1 MAQIGKT
8 SFKHFKSED
17 NAISSIDVVDEN
29 STIFDFSGNDIS
41 TFNWNESITNNDLD
55 VIGIKQNEWIKKP
68 INVKIGMSINSI
80 DSNLFDNCDLLSNIS
95 FNDKTLQEVKSM
107 PGYPFGINEKIIATK
122 VIDGYDVKL
131 LNGNYIQESIAGTTT
146 NYAKNAFVQVD
157 DSTAYGDV
165 FVGCKGYC
173 VLCVDFDNDKIKLSG
188 NLDNL
193 AEAIVDTGKYPNG
206 VPFSWYLYDKMFS
219 SRFLAKEIQQNGVV
233 SCEIL
238 RKNQFL
244 CSELSVINRFN
255 TEEQMSSLF
264 VQGYNL
270 LYSPIDP
277 SIGNYVADYHTQHV
291 EGSGV
296 KAIQYYAHAEG
307 RGSIADGRFSH
318 AEGHKSYSG
327 GLGSHAEGF
336 GSETHGNRSHAE
348 GSYSKA
354 YGEYSHAEGRETSA
368 YGEGTHSE
376 GYFTIVS
383 GLSGAHVEGYKSIAN
398 GDYSHAECQQ
408 TSALGKSSHAE
419 GYVSLAQGDYSHAEG
434 WSTHATK
441 SYSHAEGYNTWA
453 SQLGAH
459 AEGRETSATN
469 TYSHAEGQCTLA
481 SKKVSH
487 AAGYY
492 AKAQHDYAWCWNGN
506 NELSNDSLAY
516 GSNKNGSFNVNPQND
531 ISGFYIGSQNFINCV
546 VHAISTLNPT
556 QLNIVKTALGIS

>member
-29 STIFDFSGNDIS
+29 STIFDFGDNDIS
-41 TFNWNESITNNDLD
+41 TFNWNASISNNDLD
-55 VIGIKQNEWIKKP
+55 VVGIKQNEWIKKP
-68 INVKIGMSINSI
+68 INVKIGMSISSM
-80 DSNLFDNCDLLSNIS
+80 DSNLFENCDLLSNIS

-107 PGYPFGINEKIIATK
+107 PGYPFGIDKKIIATK

-131 LNGNYIQESIAGTTT
+131 LNGNYIQESIVGTTT
-146 NYAKNAFVQVD
+146 NYAKNVFVQVD

-173 VLCVDFDNDKIKLSG
+173 VLCVDFDTDEIKLSG
-188 NLDNL
+188 NLDDL
-193 AEAIVDTGKYPNG
+193 AEAIVDTNKYPNG
-206 VPFSWYLYDKMFS
+206 VPFSWYFYDKTFS
-219 SRFLAKEIQQNGVV
+219 SRFLAKAIEQDGVV

-255 TEEQMSSLF
+255 TEEQMSSQFISGCNLF
-264 VQGYNL
+264 
-270 LYSPIDP
+270 YSPINP

-318 AEGHKSYSG
+318 AEGHMSYAG

-348 GSYSKA
+348 GSKSIA
-354 YGEYSHAEGRETSA
+354 YGEYSHAEGKETKA

-376 GYFTIVS
+376 GYFTIVN
-383 GLSGAHVEGYKSIAN
+383 GLSGAHAEGYKSIAN
-398 GDYSHAECQQ
+398 GDYSHAEGQQ
-408 TSALGKSSHAE
+408 TSAIGIASHAE
-419 GYVSLAQGDYSHAEG
+419 GKLTKASGDNSHAEG
-434 WSTHATK
+434 WSAEAT
-441 SYSHAEGYNTWA
+441 SPYSHAEGYSTQAKSN
-453 SQLGAH
+453 GAH
-459 AEGRETSATN
+459 AEGRETSAIGL
-469 TYSHAEGQCTLA
+469 YSHAEGQVTYAAKNC
-481 SKKVSH
+481 H
-487 AAGYY
+487 AAGIY
-492 AKAQHDYAWCWNGN
+492 ANAAHERSWCWNGITN
-506 NELSNDSLAY
+506 NYSAN
-516 GSNKNGSFNVNPQND
+516 NKYKSKANGSFNVNPEND
-531 ISGFYIGSQNFINCV
+531 ITGFYIGSQNFIDCV
-546 VHAISTLNPT
+546 VHAISALNPT
-556 QLNIVKTALGIS
+556 QLNMVKNALGIS